1 MRLTKNQNFL
11 DRLEGK
17 KKCLLAMEQQ
27 EESLNLKI
35 AHVLQNIAK
44 TLYR

>member
-27 EESLNLKI
+27 EESLNLKL
-35 AHVLQNIAK
+35 AACSAK
-44 TLYR
+44 YSKNPI